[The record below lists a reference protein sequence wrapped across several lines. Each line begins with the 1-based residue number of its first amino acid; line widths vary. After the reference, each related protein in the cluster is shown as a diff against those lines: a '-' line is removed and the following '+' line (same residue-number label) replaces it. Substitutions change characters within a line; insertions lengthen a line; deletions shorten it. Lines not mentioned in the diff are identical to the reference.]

1 MSRSARIPI
10 IALAGLLPLAGAAQV
25 DFPVSFA
32 ASAAALD
39 GPQRATITQHVQAA
53 GARWVRDL
61 AISGPR
67 SIEIEIA
74 LDPGINT
81 ANGGSLTTGFVG
93 RIGERDLFEQGVA
106 FELRTGT
113 DPNGAT
119 VDARFTFGTS
129 YLANELWFDPN
140 PVARSAA
147 VPVDRTDAFS
157 VILHEFGHAI
167 AYNGFANLATGVP
180 PPTFFSPFDRWMI
193 PGSPVLFDGPVSVA
207 VWGSR
212 PDLTFNNLFHWGN
225 AAPGKA
231 LQRPVQRQ
239 EVRWDDGRP
248 VPGDACPG
256 VESVDAPPS
265 SDAPGAKGGAP
276 SLIDELMNG
285 VVFFRGRRY
294 DIGALDLAL
303 LEDVGLPLDDGRIF
317 RNGFERP

>member
-1 MSRSARIPI
+1 MSSRAEVLM
-10 IALAGLLPLAGAAQV
+10 IALAGLLPLAATAQV
-25 DFPVSFA
+25 TFPVSFA
-32 ASAAALD
+32 PSASALD

-61 AISGPR
+61 ALSGPR

-74 LDPGINT
+74 LDPGLNT

-106 FELRTGT
+106 FELRTGN

-129 YLANELWFDPN
+129 YLANELWFDPD
-140 PVARSAA
+140 PVARTAA

-212 PDLTFNNLFHWGN
+212 PDLTLNNLFHWGN
-225 AAPGKA
+225 GAPGKA

-239 EVRWDDGRP
+239 AVHWDDGRP
-248 VPGDACPG
+248 APGDACPG
-256 VESVDAPPS
+256 IESVDAPPS
-265 SDAPGAKGGAP
+265 ADASAGKGGAP

-294 DIGALDLAL
+294 DTGALDLAL
-303 LEDVGLPLDDGRIF
+303 LEDVGLPLDDGRVF
-317 RNGFERP
+317 RNGFEQP